1 MTEKELKE
9 IMEKDLDEALDVKTI
24 IDFHFDLL
32 QKTYVKGLDTGL
44 KAGKS
49 ETIKSVST
57 ETLLKELKDRGVIR
71 SWYYNGTY
79 HVGNELPK

>member
-1 MTEKELKE
+1 MTEEELKE
-9 IMEKDLDEALDVKTI
+9 IMKKDLDGVFDVKPI

-32 QKTYVKGLDTGL
+32 QKAYVKGLNTGL

-57 ETLLKELKDRGVIR
+57 EILLKELKDRGVIR

>member
-1 MTEKELKE
+1 MTDEELKE
-9 IMEKDLDEALDVKTI
+9 KMKKDLDEVFNVENI

-32 QKTYVKGLDTGL
+32 RKAYIKGLNTGL
-44 KAGKS
+44 KIN
-49 ETIKSVST
+49 ETAST